1 MELDEGY
8 IDIICT
14 VFICTDRSFVKEK
27 LEGFPRGEGPPRE
40 KCSLV
45 ELLQIL
51 ISLKLFQD
59 KQLIKSFE
67 KEKGKRIT
75 KNFLGTVTNFYCKR
89 TTYLSVDKDTSLNK
103 RLRMSCL

>member
-8 IDIICT
+8 IDILCT
-14 VFICTDRSFVKEK
+14 VFICSDRSFVKEK

-67 KEKGKRIT
+67 KEKELQKTFWVLSQIFIVKGQLIIY
-75 KNFLGTVTNFYCKR
+75 LWIR
-89 TTYLSVDKDTSLNK
+89 TLL
-103 RLRMSCL
+103 